1 MITDFTTLFKL
12 LIARDKMAII
22 ITKTTTI
29 MKIEQ
34 ERWYSSH
41 DKLKNK
47 DRQAHNK
54 CVLK

>member
-1 MITDFTTLFKL
+1 MITYFNTLFKL

-34 ERWYSSH
+34 EWRYSSH

-47 DRQAHNK
+47 DI
-54 CVLK
+54 